1 MAGERHFGC
10 TACGKCCTGLL
21 PLTLADAAAH
31 ADRFPLG
38 VMWTPVRQNQRSFEL
53 TARLGTKVRL
63 RDRRT
68 VAVRITAV
76 SYVPPSLPCPALTPD
91 GLCAIHADKPAR
103 CRTMPFFPYG
113 EEKDQA
119 GLLVPRKGWECNV
132 SEAAPVV
139 YADRTIT
146 DRGDFD
152 RERRDLLAQ
161 APVLKAYAD
170 ALVKTV
176 PGLLDALVQAA
187 AKPVGG
193 DVLLSFATLLPRL
206 DRINAAQVAQQQMP
220 VLADFAQR
228 TAGLADYP
236 QRYGEWHRDME
247 RLARKMTTGQPTPPG
262 AG

>member
-103 CRTMPFFPYG
+103 CRTMPFFPYV
-113 EEKDQA
+113 EEAEQA
-119 GLLVPRKGWECNV
+119 AHLVPRKGWDCDV
-132 SEAAPVV
+132 SQAAPIVFR
-139 YADRTIT
+139 DRNVL
-146 DRGDFD
+146 DRGDFEA
-152 RERRDLLAQ
+152 ERNQLLTQ
-161 APVLKAYAD
+161 APTLRAYAD
-170 ALVKTV
+170 AQLNSV
-176 PGLLDALVQAA
+176 PGLLDKLGLVASR
-187 AKPVGG
+187 PLGG
-193 DVLLSFATLLPRL
+193 DVLLGMATLLPHWSGQE
-206 DRINAAQVAQQQMP
+206 AAAFARRQLP
-220 VLADFAQR
+220 VLESFAEL
-228 TAGLADYP
+228 TKDDPALAEFHH
-236 QRYGEWHRDME
+236 RYRQWSREMA
-247 RLARKMTTGQPTPPG
+247 RLAG
-262 AG
+262 